1 MLPASERLSRDSL
14 FQRVYAGRKS
24 VSTPLVT
31 LYVLPRQARSAPR
44 RPLVGFVVGKKVHN
58 KAAYRNLAKRR
69 VREAYRGVRL
79 GDASIRQ
86 WYAMVWVVHNKV
98 LNATW
103 DEIMQ
108 AVAECLAGAD
118 RKYGRQRSGPQP
130 KGEEGESQKA

>member
-14 FQRVYAGRKS
+14 FQRVYAGRKN

-31 LYVLPRQARSAPR
+31 LYVLERQARSAPR

-69 VREAYRGVRL
+69 VREAYRAVRL
-79 GDASIRQ
+79 GDASVKQ

-103 DEIMQ
+103 DEVLK
-108 AVAECLAGAD
+108 AVAECLVRAD
-118 RKYGRQRSGPQP
+118 RKYGRHRSGPRQQ
-130 KGEEGESQKA
+130 GEGGATQEA